1 MNRRT
6 VKYWLYFVHRWIGI
20 ATCLLFVLWFA
31 SGLVMLHVPFPSLG
45 AEEQLEG
52 LPPIEWSKVRQGPYA
67 GADDSLE
74 LREMVLEMRGDRPVW
89 RLSAWDGAVLT
100 LWADT
105 GATAGKANAAEATAI
120 AAAFGKAEVT
130 AIRLI
135 HNDQWSVPNGFD
147 AHRPLWKAELAGGAG
162 KVLYVSSKG
171 GSVVLDTDARERF
184 WNWLGSIPHWLYPRA
199 LRENQPLWRQVVM

>member
-1 MNRRT
+1 VNRRT

-171 GSVVLDTDARERF
+171 GSVVLD
-184 WNWLGSIPHWLYPRA
+184 
-199 LRENQPLWRQVVM
+199 